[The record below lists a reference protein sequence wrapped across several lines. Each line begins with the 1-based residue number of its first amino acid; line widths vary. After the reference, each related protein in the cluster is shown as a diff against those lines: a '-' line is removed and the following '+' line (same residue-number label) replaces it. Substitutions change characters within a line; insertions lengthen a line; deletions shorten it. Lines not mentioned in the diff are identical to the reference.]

1 MRRNLVRILY
11 ILIILLSTFYLAIT
25 DTNAKTE
32 NKKNYYVNYNI
43 EKEVKEIQEEIKK
56 EEAAKE
62 KEKQEQIEKEQ
73 EEARAKEKES
83 SNVVQTSSRN
93 ETIEN
98 NNPSI
103 ETNNYTNESTGR
115 LYIGGYSV
123 AIYDFNVNTSS
134 STPLQTIVNNADSAA
149 YYRNRGKLVIADHY
163 YQGFSI
169 LVGLSE
175 GATAQIRF
183 ENGTTT
189 TYRLVTKSRG
199 VNAGTDL
206 VDTEGNS
213 FFRMNSDIIM
223 YTCYEDG
230 IMATLWVVA

>member
-1 MRRNLVRILY
+1 MKKYLVRILY
-11 ILIILLSTFYLAIT
+11 ILIVLLSTFYLTIT

-32 NKKNYYVNYNI
+32 SKKVYYAKYSIENNI
-43 EKEVKEIQEEIKK
+43 KEIQEEIKK
-56 EEAAKE
+56 EEKAKE
-62 KEKQEQIEKEQ
+62 QEKKEQIRREQ
-73 EEARAKEKES
+73 EEAEAKERES
-83 SNVVQTSSRN
+83 SNVAQTSSRT
-93 ETIEN
+93 ETAEN
-98 NNPSI
+98 YTPSI
-103 ETNNYTNESTGR
+103 ETNNYTNGATGR

-123 AIYDFNVNTSS
+123 GIYDFNVNTTS

-169 LVGLSE
+169 LVNLSE
-175 GATAQIRF
+175 GATATIKF
-183 ENGTTT
+183 ENGSMVQ
-189 TYRLVTKSRG
+189 YRLVQKSRG

-213 FFRMNSDIIM
+213 FFKMNSDIIM

-230 IMATLWVVA
+230 IMATLWVAV

>member
-1 MRRNLVRILY
+1 MKKYLVRILY
-11 ILIILLSTFYLAIT
+11 ILIVLLSTFYLTIT

-32 NKKNYYVNYNI
+32 SKKVYYAKYSIENNI
-43 EKEVKEIQEEIKK
+43 KEIQEEITK
-56 EEAAKE
+56 EEKAKE
-62 KEKQEQIEKEQ
+62 
-73 EEARAKEKES
+73 RES
-83 SNVVQTSSRN
+83 SNVAQTSSRT
-93 ETIEN
+93 EKVEN
-98 NNPSI
+98 YTPSI
-103 ETNNYTNESTGR
+103 ETNNYTNGATGR

-123 AIYDFNVNTSS
+123 GIYDFNVNTTS

-169 LVGLSE
+169 LVNLSE
-175 GATAQIRF
+175 GATATIKF
-183 ENGTTT
+183 ENGSMVQ
-189 TYRLVTKSRG
+189 YRLVQKSRG

-213 FFRMNSDIIM
+213 FFKMNSDIIM

-230 IMATLWVVA
+230 IMATLWVAV